1 MKNAGAM
8 KARMVVILNDNE
20 MSIAPP
26 AAAIEAGLAAKH
38 IVSTICACIGKQRAV
53 IASRN

>member
-1 MKNAGAM
+1 
-8 KARMVVILNDNE
+8 MVVILNDNE